1 MGAVADALGGAG
13 GGSFA
18 SDDDPELVRD
28 AIPFGLKLYET
39 LLESTPEHRGLLVAT
54 ARGFASYAYLLQDDA
69 SRLEAKRPR
78 RRSRAAPAREP
89 PLPARSRLRVARS
102 RSGAPRL
109 SRGVRRATRAAALAR
124 TDRDDVS
131 LLYWV
136 AAGQAG
142 ALSADKGDAEL
153 IADLPR
159 AGACME
165 RVLDLD
171 EGYDAGAAHEFFVS
185 YEASRPGGS
194 VARAREHFARADAL
208 AQGERASVYVSL
220 AESVSV
226 QEQNLAEFQSLL
238 DKTLAVDVERAP
250 QNRLVNVLSQRRAQW
265 LRAHVARSLSR
276 CGTPPEALLDLAE
289 SDRGGSASFSRGL
302 AASPASAQ
310 VIKLGTIA
318 PDGSPWLDAIHTMAE
333 AVEGGDGRQD
343 RVQAST
349 RAASSATI
357 PTWCA
362 SCASASCRP
371 PPRRTPAS
379 TTSRTR
385 CRRCRCR

>member
-1 MGAVADALGGAG
+1 MRGGSVAAAVCGLALACATGCSAKRVAVGAVADALGGAG

-39 LLESTPEHRGLLVAT
+39 LLESTPEHRGLLVAA

-69 SRLEAKRPR
+69 SRLEASDRESAR
-78 RRSRAAPAREP
+78 VLRQRASRLYLRGRDYALRGLEVAHSGFRAA
-89 PLPARSRLRVARS
+89 L
-102 RSGAPRL
+102 
-109 SRGVRRATRAAALAR
+109 ATDLAAALAR
-124 TDRDDVS
+124 TDRDDVA

-142 ALSADKGDAEL
+142 ALSAAKGDAEL

-159 AGACME
+159 AGACMQ

-171 EGYDAGAAHEFFVS
+171 ESYEAGAAHEFFVS

-208 AQGERASVYVSL
+208 AHGERASLYLSL

-238 DKTLAVDVERAP
+238 DETLAVDLERAP
-250 QNRLVNVLSQRRAQW
+250 QSRMVNVLAQRRAQW
-265 LRAHVARSLSR
+265 LRAHVADLFLDAEPTG
-276 CGTPPEALLDLAE
+276 GTP
-289 SDRGGSASFSRGL
+289 
-302 AASPASAQ
+302 
-310 VIKLGTIA
+310 
-318 PDGSPWLDAIHTMAE
+318 
-333 AVEGGDGRQD
+333 
-343 RVQAST
+343 
-349 RAASSATI
+349 
-357 PTWCA
+357 
-362 SCASASCRP
+362 
-371 PPRRTPAS
+371 
-379 TTSRTR
+379 
-385 CRRCRCR
+385 